1 MPAKP
6 IPDGYHS
13 VTPYLMVRDADA
25 SIEFYKKAFGAE
37 LPSPAMKGPDGKTA
51 HAELKIG
58 DSRVMLGSQMAG
70 QNYAPSDAMH
80 LYLYVPDADAVFRK
94 ALAAGAKQ
102 TVEMTDQFYGDR
114 SGCVKDPD
122 GHAWWIATHKE
133 DLSQAELEKRS
144 AEYFKKKSTN
154 MAA

>member
-13 VTPYLMVRDADA
+13 LTPYLMVRDVDA
-25 SIEFYKKAFGAE
+25 SIEFYRKAFGAE
-37 LPSPAMKGPDGKTA
+37 LPGPGMKGPDGKTA

-58 DSRVMLGSQMAG
+58 DSRVMIGVNMGEAS
-70 QNYAPSDAMH
+70 APTDAMH
-80 LYLYVPDADAVFRK
+80 LYLYVNDADATYRK
-94 ALAAGAKQ
+94 ALAAGAKSS
-102 TVEMTDQFYGDR
+102 VEMTDQFYGDR

-122 GHAWWIATHKE
+122 GHTWWIATHKE

-144 AEYFKKKSTN
+144 AEYFKQKGKD